1 MLPPPLIST
10 SSTSCSLEHRS
21 NPPDKEDR
29 REWLRLID
37 WLLELPRER
46 NQRVWESIYRVMNE
60 KEQGMPFVSFFEE
73 REQEAEKRGL
83 LKGIRAILRARLPQ
97 QETALLQRV
106 EQVNDL
112 DLLGRIL
119 DAASAA
125 DLEQLNRL
133 LP

>member
-1 MLPPPLIST
+1 
-10 SSTSCSLEHRS
+10 
-21 NPPDKEDR
+21 
-29 REWLRLID
+29 
-37 WLLELPRER
+37 
-46 NQRVWESIYRVMNE
+46 
-60 KEQGMPFVSFFEE
+60 MPFVSFFEE